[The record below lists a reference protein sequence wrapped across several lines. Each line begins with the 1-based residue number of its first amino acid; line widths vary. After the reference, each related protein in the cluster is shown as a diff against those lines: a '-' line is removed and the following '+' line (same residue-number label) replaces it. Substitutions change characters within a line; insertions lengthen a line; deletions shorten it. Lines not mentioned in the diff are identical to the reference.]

1 MGRVVLARVACLFW
15 DACLGARVCF
25 AEPRKKIGGA
35 AIRILLSRENYSDK
49 PRKKLLSREKNWL
62 AKFNYPGKLIMRGI
76 FIFGIFGW
84 EFFISGIFG
93 FAFFVSDF
101 IFAFRNL
108 FSYF

>member
-1 MGRVVLARVACLFW
+1 
-15 DACLGARVCF
+15 
-25 AEPRKKIGGA
+25 
-35 AIRILLSRENYSDK
+35 
-49 PRKKLLSREKNWL
+49 
-62 AKFNYPGKLIMRGI
+62 MRGI

-108 FSYF
+108 FSDF